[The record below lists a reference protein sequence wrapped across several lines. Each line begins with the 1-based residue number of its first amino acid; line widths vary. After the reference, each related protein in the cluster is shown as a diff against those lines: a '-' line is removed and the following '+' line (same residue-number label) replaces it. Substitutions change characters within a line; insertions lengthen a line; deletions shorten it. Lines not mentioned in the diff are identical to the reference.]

1 MFAEHSAQRSA
12 QCIGFDISTAHYPC
26 PADSLKQH
34 PLYLA
39 GYAFL
44 IADDRSGNRLVG
56 QVHTCLPCRV
66 MAVDHFPCPSRCDSW
81 HRRYSTLEYIRFLD
95 IAHGSAAELE
105 TQLYLSRALS
115 YVDEQGADLLIQRLF
130 EVERML
136 TGLKRSLRTRQ
147 SRPRPSAD

>member
-1 MFAEHSAQRSA
+1 MSGVRTFRDLLVWQRAFELCLDVYRVTVSFPAHERFGIISELRKTSRSVAYNIAE
-12 QCIGFDISTAHYPC
+12 G
-26 PADSLKQH
+26 
-34 PLYLA
+34 
-39 GYAFL
+39 
-44 IADDRSGNRLVG
+44 
-56 QVHTCLPCRV
+56 
-66 MAVDHFPCPSRCDSW
+66 

-130 EVERML
+130 EIERML